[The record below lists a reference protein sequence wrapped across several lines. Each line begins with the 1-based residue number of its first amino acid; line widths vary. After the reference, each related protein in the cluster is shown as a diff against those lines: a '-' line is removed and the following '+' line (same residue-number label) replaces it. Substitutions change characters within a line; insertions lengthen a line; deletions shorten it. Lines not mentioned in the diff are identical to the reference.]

1 MDDIIAQK
9 YAGSKLL
16 KAVWLLLYF
25 VIPAAQG
32 KNMGEIC
39 NRRPA
44 ASVYHKKEQL
54 CREERS
60 AMRGE
65 LRRKKTGLCEQAG
78 FPYISCRP
86 SKARM
91 RVASSAN
98 SRWLPTGMP

>member
-25 VIPAAQG
+25 VVPAAQG
-32 KNMGEIC
+32 NNMGEIC

-54 CREERS
+54 CREEGR
-60 AMRGE
+60 AMRRGIE
-65 LRRKKTGLCEQAG
+65 TQKN
-78 FPYISCRP
+78 RP
-86 SKARM
+86 
-91 RVASSAN
+91 V
-98 SRWLPTGMP
+98 